1 MFLALRELKQSKL
14 RYGLI
19 GLIMVLLSFLVLVIS
34 GLANGLSYDNASSIQ
49 NMEANKFV

>member
-19 GLIMVLLSFLVLVIS
+19 GLIMV
-34 GLANGLSYDNASSIQ
+34 
-49 NMEANKFV
+49 

>member
-1 MFLALRELKQSKL
+1 
-14 RYGLI
+14 
-19 GLIMVLLSFLVLVIS
+19 MVLLSFLVPVIS

>member
-19 GLIMVLLSFLVLVIS
+19 GLIMELIILKPMFTLTTYSQLKAMS
-34 GLANGLSYDNASSIQ
+34 DP
-49 NMEANKFV
+49 